1 MQQRIG
7 GTVLANLLTGLDVDE
22 RFTRTESGTTRTHLP
37 DTLGSTMALADT
49 AAAIQT
55 SYAYDPYGV
64 TSASGASSDNPYQ
77 FTGRPLYYFAVDDGG
92 TEHEL
97 RLQDH
102 RARWLD
108 LLHDRWLQRA
118 PDAPPSRQTV
128 AGDDR

>member
-1 MQQRIG
+1 MVASAPSRHSPMPVI
-7 GTVLANLLTGLDVDE
+7 
-22 RFTRTESGTTRTHLP
+22 P
-37 DTLGSTMALADT
+37 D
-49 AAAIQT
+49 
-55 SYAYDPYGV
+55 
-64 TSASGASSDNPYQ
+64 DNPYQ

-108 LLHDRWLQRA
+108 LVHDRWLQRA